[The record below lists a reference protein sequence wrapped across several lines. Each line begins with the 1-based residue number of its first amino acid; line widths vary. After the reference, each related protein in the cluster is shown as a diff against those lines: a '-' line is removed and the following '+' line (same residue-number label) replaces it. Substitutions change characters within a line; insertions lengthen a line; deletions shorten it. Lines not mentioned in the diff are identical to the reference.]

1 MVRTKKLNKVKVYR
15 KKPVNLIPEDDYLF
29 NNEYQKHIKKAR
41 IKKLKNVYISESKLK
56 KFKHIRFLSK
66 QWRMNPLKTRDK
78 ILYLLSDVKSI
89 FSNKNKSESIKIIRK
104 AIWAVDSRSYQY
116 FHWLTDALQRIQAAN
131 KYLEEY
137 PVLLLPGFENFSY
150 IKKSLN
156 ILGIDSYTL
165 ESDEVYLVE
174 ELILS
179 ERVSPAGNYRKNLIN
194 DISNNF
200 VEKNKKIKSENSI
213 NKIWITRQNAEKRR
227 ILNFNEIEPILENYN
242 FKIIHFENLSFED
255 QIGIANNCTVM
266 GGVHGAGLTNMI
278 FMNKN
283 SRVIEVRSKG
293 DSSNNCF
300 FSLASDMEHDYF
312 YFLAE
317 PTSNNFY
324 ETDLYLDPLLFDDF
338 LKIKNF

>member
-1 MVRTKKLNKVKVYR
+1 MCNEKLNKLKVYR

-29 NNEYQKHIKKAR
+29 INEYEKHIKTAR
-41 IKKLKNVYISESKLK
+41 IKKLNNVYISESKLK
-56 KFKHIRFLSK
+56 KFKYIRFNSQ
-66 QWRMNPLKTRDK
+66 QWRMNPLTSKDK
-78 ILYLLSDVKSI
+78 VVYFLSDIKSL
-89 FSNKNKSESIKIIRK
+89 FFNKNKLENIKIIRK
-104 AIWAVDSRSYQY
+104 AIWAIDSRSYQY

-131 KYLEEY
+131 KYLKEY
-137 PVLLLPGFENFSY
+137 PVLLLPDFENFNY

-156 ILGIDSYTL
+156 ILGIDSYVL
-165 ESDEVYLVE
+165 EPGEFYLVE
-174 ELILS
+174 QLILS

-200 VEKNKKIKSENSI
+200 IEKNKKLKNEISF
-213 NKIWITRQNAEKRR
+213 NKIWITRQYAEKRK
-227 ILNFNEIEPILENYN
+227 ILNFNEIKPILENHN
-242 FKIIHFENLSFED
+242 FKIVQFENLSFED
-255 QIGIANNCTVM
+255 QISISNNCEVM

-278 FMNKN
+278 FMNKK

-312 YFLAE
+312 YFLAK

-324 ETDLYLDPLLFDDF
+324 ETNLYIDPILFDNF
-338 LKIKNF
+338 LKNNNF